1 LICNLIAGGHN
12 ITVVYSGDGNFTGS
26 TSPIVAQTVNKASTT
41 VAVSSSANPS
51 TFGVGVTLT
60 GTISISA
67 PGGGTPTGTITFK
80 DGATTLGAGA
90 VQPNKKATINTSALL
105 PGAHSITAVYGGD
118 SNFIAS
124 PTSPVFTQNVNQGST
139 VTTLSASRTT
149 VNFRQK
155 LNVSA
160 NVVSSGGGPLT
171 GTVTFTDNGK
181 VVGTIAPNGA
191 GNASLPGLILG
202 TLGNHTIFAVYGG
215 DPNQTGS
222 SSDDSGTTANVQQ
235 SPHPATPN
243 QP

>member
-1 LICNLIAGGHN
+1 MISNLIAGGHN
-12 ITVVYSGDGNFTGS
+12 ITIVYGGDGNFTGS

-60 GTISISA
+60 GTISIGA

-124 PTSPVFTQNVNQGST
+124 PTSAVFTQNVNQAT
-139 VTTLSASRTT
+139 TTTTLFVSRAT
-149 VNFRQK
+149 VFFRQK
-155 LNVSA
+155 LDISA
-160 NVVSSGGGPLT
+160 NVVSSSGAPLA
-171 GTVTFTDNGK
+171 GNVTFTDNGK
-181 VVGTIAPNGA
+181 VIGIVAPNTPPL
-191 GNASLPGLILG
+191 SITLG
-202 TLGNHTIFAVYGG
+202 TLGNHTIFAAYGG

-222 SSDDSGTTANVQQ
+222 NSDDSGTTASVQQ